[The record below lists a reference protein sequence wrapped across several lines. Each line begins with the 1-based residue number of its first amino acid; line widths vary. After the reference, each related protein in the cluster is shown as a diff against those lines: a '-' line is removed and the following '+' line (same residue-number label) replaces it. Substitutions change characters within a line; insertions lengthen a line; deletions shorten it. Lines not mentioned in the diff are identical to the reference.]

1 MTPVYTDGSGINGK
15 VGAAA
20 LTRTFGWQSYLGKTG
35 KATVYAA
42 EIVGIH
48 IALDI
53 ILDHIAGQQNLNIND
68 NSGEVSNRNHRQYII
83 YTDNQAAIRTV
94 SNGEAKSA
102 QYIAERVIQAIDTL
116 RHLYHQEIEIHWI
129 PAHKGVRGN
138 ERADRAAKEA
148 TGWYVIDKK
157 EHDSPRTANRYPDT
171 KPLRTSISM
180 TINTKMKAR
189 WEEEWRNERTGRST
203 HKLTPIPTSKLLNL
217 YKNVPKAV
225 SSVIIQMRTG
235 KIGLRA
241 CLYKWKVPE
250 IDNAH
255 CTCDRGDQTLKHVL
269 LQCHRFR
276 KERRQTLRSLQTND
290 ISMIL
295 NDPDMVKKAAKF
307 MIQTGLL
314 GQFKAVRSILREA
327 EEVDS
332 LTR

>member
-1 MTPVYTDGSGINGK
+1 MTGIVILEFLWFCEK
-15 VGAAA
+15 
-20 LTRTFGWQSYLGKTG
+20 
-35 KATVYAA
+35 
-42 EIVGIH
+42 
-48 IALDI
+48 LD
-53 ILDHIAGQQNLNIND
+53 LNRQN
-68 NSGEVSNRNHRQYII
+68 S
-83 YTDNQAAIRTV
+83 TTC
-94 SNGEAKSA
+94 A
-102 QYIAERVIQAIDTL
+102 QI
-116 RHLYHQEIEIHWI
+116 
-129 PAHKGVRGN
+129 
-138 ERADRAAKEA
+138 
-148 TGWYVIDKK
+148 
-157 EHDSPRTANRYPDT
+157 
-171 KPLRTSISM
+171 
-180 TINTKMKAR
+180 
-189 WEEEWRNERTGRST
+189 
-203 HKLTPIPTSKLLNL
+203 KLLNL